1 MIVVENTLI
10 SELIAE
16 RKFVCDL
23 SQCKGECCVAGDA
36 GAPLE
41 EAEALILEKH
51 YPHYKEYLTEKG
63 IKTIDKHGFFELDAD
78 NDFLTPL
85 VREDKYCVYAFF
97 DEDIAKC
104 AIEKAFNEGRIDF
117 RKPIS
122 CHLYPIR
129 ITSFKDVD
137 ALNYH
142 HWDVCQPACE
152 HGEKLNVPVYKFLKE
167 PLQRK
172 YGKEWYEELEEEIKK
187 Y

>member
-1 MIVVENTLI
+1 
-10 SELIAE
+10 
-16 RKFVCDL
+16 
-23 SQCKGECCVAGDA
+23 
-36 GAPLE
+36 
-41 EAEALILEKH
+41 
-51 YPHYKEYLTEKG
+51 
-63 IKTIDKHGFFELDAD
+63 
-78 NDFLTPL
+78 
-85 VREDKYCVYAFF
+85 VYAFF
-97 DEDIAKC
+97 DGEIAKC